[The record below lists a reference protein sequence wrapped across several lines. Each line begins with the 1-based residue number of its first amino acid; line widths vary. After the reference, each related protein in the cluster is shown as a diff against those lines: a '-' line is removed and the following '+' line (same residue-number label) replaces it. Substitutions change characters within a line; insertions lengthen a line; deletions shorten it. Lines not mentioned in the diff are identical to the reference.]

1 MIIMLYSLTGTLVY
15 KDLKIA
21 AVSCG
26 GVAFKCFISLATAAQ
41 LPKVGEE
48 VTLFTHLAVKEDALD
63 LYGFA
68 TEREMATFQMVTS
81 VSGVGPKV
89 GLAILS
95 DLSPDAFALAVVS
108 GDHKAITK
116 AQGVGPKLAQRIV
129 LELKDKMGAVETD
142 LPEGEHTVSTG
153 GSDTA
158 DAIAALVSLGYGR
171 SEAAAAIGK
180 LDPALP
186 LEEKIKKGLALV
198 ARLGQ

>member
-1 MIIMLYSLTGTLVY
+1 MLYSLTGKLIY
-15 KDLKIA
+15 KDLKTA

-26 GVAFKCFISLATAAQ
+26 GVAFKCFISLATAGQ

-48 VTLFTHLAVKEDALD
+48 VTLYTYLAVKEDALD

-68 TEREMATFQMVTS
+68 TEREMATYQLVTG

-89 GLAILS
+89 ALAILS
-95 DLSPDAFALAVVS
+95 DLSPDAFALAVAS
-108 GDHKAITK
+108 GDYKAITK

-129 LELKDKMGAVETD
+129 LELKDKVGASQED
-142 LPEGEHTVSTG
+142 LSADQVPYTG

-158 DAIAALVSLGYGR
+158 DAIAALTSLGYSR
-171 SEAAAAIGK
+171 SEAAAAVGK
-180 LDPALP
+180 LDPTLP

-198 ARLGQ
+198 ARLGR